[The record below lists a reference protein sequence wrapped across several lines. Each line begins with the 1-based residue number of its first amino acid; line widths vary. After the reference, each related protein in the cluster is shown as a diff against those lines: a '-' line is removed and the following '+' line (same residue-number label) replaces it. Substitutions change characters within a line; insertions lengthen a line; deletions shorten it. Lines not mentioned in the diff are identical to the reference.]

1 MSDTLR
7 LSTALVASALLHAL
21 MAMLAAF
28 WFLFAATSITP
39 PKLVEVDLAQLP
51 PPAKP
56 AAAPPPRV
64 APVPAAPAPAAPPPP
79 AVPLPRSQIVSPPD
93 AGEEKPPPDTRLFSD
108 RDNRVA
114 EEKVQRGERQG
125 RPDASKRDRVTDNV
139 PERPGA
145 AKVGQGTKPAAAERE
160 PDRAKQQVASLPRLD
175 QLLVSPGDLVRE
187 GILAAPPAP
196 AARPTPAGQSRVD
209 RDLLGG
215 SGVAFSHR
223 PGISDYLPQ
232 IREGDI
238 TLLNTKAERFAPF
251 VRRVAA
257 RVFQHLSI
265 RLRQAA
271 TRGVAGSGRD
281 FAIVEAVMSK
291 QGRLVSARLV
301 ERQVQSGLGA
311 DRELLNV
318 TRPETFFD
326 SNPPD
331 GAEAADGNIHFVLL
345 IDLQVQGSVDPRSGR
360 PFTGYYGMA
369 GVGLDVVPK
378 RN

>member
-1 MSDTLR
+1 MTDSLR
-7 LSTALVASALLHAL
+7 FSTALVVSALLHAL
-21 MAMLAAF
+21 VGLIAAF
-28 WFLFAATSITP
+28 WLLIAAASIQP
-39 PKLVEVDLAQLP
+39 PQQMVEVDLAQLP

-56 AAAPPPRV
+56 PAAPPPR
-64 APVPAAPAPAAPPPP
+64 AAAPAAEPPPP
-79 AVPLPRSQIVSPPD
+79 AIPIPRAQIVSPPD
-93 AGEEKPPPDTRLFSD
+93 SGEEKPPSPDTRLFSD

-114 EEKVQRGERQG
+114 EEKVKRGEGQG
-125 RPDASKRDRVTDNV
+125 RSDASKRARVADNI
-139 PERPGA
+139 PEKPKA
-145 AKVGQGTKPAAAERE
+145 AKVGEGHQPAAPAREAKRE
-160 PDRAKQQVASLPRLD
+160 PQQVAALPRLD

-187 GILAAPPAP
+187 GIVAPPA
-196 AARPTPAGQSRVD
+196 AAKPTPAGQSRVD

-232 IREGDI
+232 VREGDI

-271 TRGVAGSGRD
+271 SRGVAGSGRE
-281 FAIVEAVMSK
+281 FAVVEAVMSK
-291 QGRLVSARLV
+291 QGRLVSARMV
-301 ERQVQSGLGA
+301 ERQVQSSLGA

-331 GAEAADGNIHFVLL
+331 GAEGDDGNIHFILL
-345 IDLQVQGSVDPRSGR
+345 IDLQVQGTVDPRSGR
-360 PFTGYYGMA
+360 PFTGYYGVA
-369 GVGLDVVPK
+369 GVGLDVLPK